1 MREGQSKV
9 RILDLEDRR
18 SRNLEVLDT
27 SEFLRKD

>member
-9 RILDLEDRR
+9 RILDLEDRG
-18 SRNLEVLDT
+18 SRNLEVLDI